1 MQDLGTGSSCRSR
14 PPAAAVQWRRIG
26 INIIEFIYRKLDSV
40 DWEDTG
46 LMFVAR
52 RLDWNYIGG

>member
-1 MQDLGTGSSCRSR
+1 M
-14 PPAAAVQWRRIG
+14 QWRRIG

-40 DWEDTG
+40 DWGDTG

-52 RLDWNYIGG
+52 RLNRRLTVVLRLEVRKEALGK